1 MSICAYS
8 KKFCFLAVGGVEGTL
23 IIFDLFSKLKL
34 TQHSMHLSEILF
46 LAFYDEHSQLIS
58 ISVDRHICVWDS
70 HTQTCIQSLQDYSW
84 DGINFGVA
92 AFSRRERIILAG
104 FKKVKA
110 YKLIVNDKM
119 RLENVQT
126 KALKGDQAQI

>member
-1 MSICAYS
+1 M
-8 KKFCFLAVGGVEGTL
+8 
-23 IIFDLFSKLKL
+23 
-34 TQHSMHLSEILF
+34 
-46 LAFYDEHSQLIS
+46 
-58 ISVDRHICVWDS
+58 SVDRHICLWDS

-84 DGINFGVA
+84 DGISFGVA

-126 KALKGDQAQI
+126 KALMGDQAQT